1 AGAYT
6 LQVKAT
12 DGNNNEKITTYN
24 FSITTAQ
31 VAGAYMF
38 LQNMDLIPA
47 NDVLVFS
54 LIQKPWR
61 RTSPDTT
68 PYNANHDKVRLRVHN
83 QGTGTLNVTNLK
95 LSNTVSWKIASINND
110 PTAKLPF
117 SVSSKAYS
125 DVIVQFQAKDAGT
138 RITVLNDTLT
148 IISNDSSTPTKK
160 VMLHG
165 IWQAAGEGVN
175 EPYAQQIISAF
186 GYKTNTGYAHDDGTI
201 DGKTTV
207 PNSSEVNAS
216 YFIQSDKSKPVTIHQ
231 LAAYHGCCSAVET
244 ISYYPKGA
252 SSVTKVFTHNNL
264 DGQSVIPRLS
274 GSSTAPAQGSFNFSG
289 SFGFK
294 AGSAFS
300 DRTKNVNGLIGM
312 RILKAIDGA
321 GNIIPNAYIFD
332 CDYLGTQFT
341 NYDYQDNVYYVENI
355 KPESGSA
362 NYSDLACVTSSDV
375 SFTNTLTGATTSVNL
390 SLKNMGQQYPDGT
403 KDPDIK
409 LTSIKIVGPNAS
421 EFSSTSSTATLTVQ
435 ATTSIT
441 ASFKPTSVGIKNAA
455 LLVYYNSA
463 SSPLRIPLYGIANN
477 STSTVAVVKR
487 IKGGSDVN
495 LTIGNKVYEADKSYR
510 GGSVRLDM
518 QVVKSGVGAT
528 DIDVLYQ
535 TYLSA
540 ATDLAATSYAIPI
553 ANGDYSIRMHF
564 VENYWNAPGAR
575 VFSTTM
581 ENKQIQSNF
590 DIYSEVGYR
599 QALVKDFKTTVSD
612 GVLNINF
619 TPTANR
625 VAIAALEI
633 FKVNTTAASSLAST
647 STYSSSMLAIQEEV
661 PASNFVVYPNPS
673 SGENFS
679 VSAQNFISNEKV
691 KVNIINAWGVLIQ
704 TQDFVTDNTGAIN
717 VPMPLNRNLDKG
729 VYIIQF
735 TTASKTL
742 VSKLLVR

>member
-1 AGAYT
+1 
-6 LQVKAT
+6 
-12 DGNNNEKITTYN
+12 
-24 FSITTAQ
+24 
-31 VAGAYMF
+31 
-38 LQNMDLIPA
+38 
-47 NDVLVFS
+47 
-54 LIQKPWR
+54 
-61 RTSPDTT
+61 
-68 PYNANHDKVRLRVHN
+68 
-83 QGTGTLNVTNLK
+83 
-95 LSNTVSWKIASINND
+95 
-110 PTAKLPF
+110 
-117 SVSSKAYS
+117 
-125 DVIVQFQAKDAGT
+125 
-138 RITVLNDTLT
+138 
-148 IISNDSSTPTKK
+148 
-160 VMLHG
+160 
-165 IWQAAGEGVN
+165 
-175 EPYAQQIISAF
+175 
-186 GYKTNTGYAHDDGTI
+186 
-201 DGKTTV
+201 
-207 PNSSEVNAS
+207 
-216 YFIQSDKSKPVTIHQ
+216 
-231 LAAYHGCCSAVET
+231 
-244 ISYYPKGA
+244 
-252 SSVTKVFTHNNL
+252 
-264 DGQSVIPRLS
+264 
-274 GSSTAPAQGSFNFSG
+274 
-289 SFGFK
+289 
-294 AGSAFS
+294 
-300 DRTKNVNGLIGM
+300 
-312 RILKAIDGA
+312 
-321 GNIIPNAYIFD
+321 
-332 CDYLGTQFT
+332 
-341 NYDYQDNVYYVENI
+341 
-355 KPESGSA
+355 
-362 NYSDLACVTSSDV
+362 
-375 SFTNTLTGATTSVNL
+375 
-390 SLKNMGQQYPDGT
+390 MGQQYPDGT

-455 LLVYYNSA
+455 LLVYYNSS

-495 LTIGNKVYEADKSYR
+495 LTIANNVYEADKSYR

-564 VENYWNAPGAR
+564 VENYWNASGSR

-633 FKVNTTAASSLAST
+633 FKVNATAASSLAST